1 MMKRAI
7 AIIFCFLL
15 FANIAAAA
23 EPQKLNIIKPEK
35 GTAKTFDA
43 AKPIISLVQAKQ
55 NSKALDNQSMTVNP
69 GTINNTFVN
78 SSQPEPKKETVTSN
92 SVGSGMV
99 SDGINLFGRSLIDG
113 MYASF
118 DNNKDVNNKFG
129 TVRGSLYTAITYVP
143 NPYDD
148 PAIKGLFKNY
158 NALAIFFV
166 CIFIFGEWA
175 NRSLA
180 RTKIYSSVFDE
191 KDLSTSRFWGGL
203 CMCFIALAANFF
215 YVMLLKIIETLSQFV
230 MMNNLSSIAPSPE
243 NLVLYAMMAICD
255 ITVAIFFIIRYFII
269 YAMAVLCTLIAVMY
283 VPEWS
288 RDFAKKT
295 TDHVLRI
302 LFLQP
307 VAIFFTGIG
316 IMALKGLP
324 SNSGMQAIGYVCLTI
339 LVFLICWYMLFGDF
353 EFIKKGVKLVT
364 AAGLV

>member
-1 MMKRAI
+1 MVKRAI
-7 AIIFCFLL
+7 AILFCFLL

-23 EPQKLNIIKPEK
+23 ETQKLK
-35 GTAKTFDA
+35 
-43 AKPIISLVQAKQ
+43 IISNTKPVDAVKPLISLDQAKI
-55 NSKALDNQSMTVNP
+55 NSDGLNKSSVTE
-69 GTINNTFVN
+69 GIGFKNNTFVN
-78 SSQPEPKKETVTSN
+78 SSQPEAKKESVPSN
-92 SVGSGMV
+92 NVASGMV

-118 DNNKDVNNKFG
+118 DNNSEVNNRFG
-129 TVRGSLYTAITYVP
+129 TVRGSLFTALTYLTLMMI
-143 NPYDD
+143 

-166 CIFIFGEWA
+166 CIFIFGKWA

-180 RTKIYSSVFDE
+180 RTKIYSSVFED

-203 CMCFIALAANFF
+203 CMCFIALTANFF

-230 MMNNLSSIAPSPE
+230 MLNNLSSIAPSPD
-243 NLVLYAMMAICD
+243 NLVLYAMMALCD
-255 ITVAIFFIIRYFII
+255 SVVFIFFIIRYIII
-269 YAMAVLCTLIAVMY
+269 YAVAILCTLIAVMY

-339 LVFLICWYMLFGDF
+339 LVFLVCWYMLFGDF
-353 EFIKKGVKLVT
+353 EFIKKGVKLVM